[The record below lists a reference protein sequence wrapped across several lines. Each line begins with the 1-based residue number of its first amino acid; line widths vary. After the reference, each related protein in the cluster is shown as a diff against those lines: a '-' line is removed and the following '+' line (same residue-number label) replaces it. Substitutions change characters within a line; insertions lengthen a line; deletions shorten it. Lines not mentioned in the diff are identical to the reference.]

1 MDIQTLKRI
10 EETIILLD
18 TNIVMVPSEFGL
30 DIYEEIPKLCD
41 FLYRLAYVDRTIG
54 ELEGLQLDKKQR
66 IRKQAQLSQDI
77 LRAKKLTEIDTS
89 EMEYHEEVDDLLITI
104 AEELNAIR
112 KNHCIIATNDY
123 ELKMRAKAKKIPL
136 ITLRKKQYFIF
147 ENYSKI

>member
-1 MDIQTLKRI
+1 
-10 EETIILLD
+10 
-18 TNIVMVPSEFGL
+18 
-30 DIYEEIPKLCD
+30 
-41 FLYRLAYVDRTIG
+41 
-54 ELEGLQLDKKQR
+54 
-66 IRKQAQLSQDI
+66 

>member
-1 MDIQTLKRI
+1 MDIQTLKRS

-89 EMEYHEEVDDLLITI
+89 EMKYHEEVDDLLITI

-123 ELKMRAKAKKIPL
+123 ELKKRAKAKKIPL